1 MKKISVLLVTFL
13 CSCTYLTKSEQDQL
27 HLLKSYGI
35 TVDRPIGNYEKPAKP
50 AAAGLLN
57 LLPGFGNFYL
67 ASGNGAEG
75 GHWLYGAG
83 NLLLWPISI
92 LWGVPEAVIDADN
105 INKRELIYYY
115 QYNPQGKLE
124 LQRTGIRLYQ

>member
-35 TVDRPIGNYEKPAKP
+35 TVDRPIGHYEKPAKP

-83 NLLLWPISI
+83 NLLL
-92 LWGVPEAVIDADN
+92 
-105 INKRELIYYY
+105 
-115 QYNPQGKLE
+115 
-124 LQRTGIRLYQ
+124 